1 MKNIRILE
9 DGNRLIVVL
18 EGYEKSA
25 VSALV
30 ETLGTAVS
38 PLSHIRPHTGEAQF
52 QLKGTE
58 KEIPVPKTG
67 KEPETP
73 IKPPVFM
80 EQMQAGARQMKETG
94 RLSAAVQAAQAAK
107 PAQTAKSANAAKPAQ
122 AAAGQAAGKQQ
133 EAGRVTP
140 PEIPEDFMPVPETE
154 PEQGKKQTGSVKEA
168 AQAGTA
174 VAGASFGTASAGTKA
189 PQKPAEFMDS
199 FELRAYIRQ
208 ADNGKLSALLREKG
222 RFPNAMHLLN
232 ADDRTLREYVKELLL
247 TA

>member
-18 EGYEKSA
+18 EGYEKNA
-25 VSALV
+25 VNALV
-30 ETLGTAVS
+30 ETLGAAVS
-38 PLSHIRPHTGEAQF
+38 PLSHIKPHTGEAQF

-58 KEIPVPKTG
+58 KEVPLPQTG

-80 EQMQAGARQMKETG
+80 EQVQAGAQQTKETG
-94 RLSAAVQAAQAAK
+94 RPSAAAQAAK
-107 PAQTAKSANAAKPAQ
+107 PAQTAKPANAAKTAQ

-133 EAGRVTP
+133 EAGGFTP
-140 PEIPEDFMPVPETE
+140 PEIPEDFMPAPEAE
-154 PEQGKKQTGSVKEA
+154 PEQGEKQPGSVKEA

-174 VAGASFGTASAGTKA
+174 AAGASSGTASAGTKA

-199 FELRAYIRQ
+199 FELRAYIKQ
-208 ADNGKLSALLREKG
+208 ADGGKLSALLRKKG
-222 RFPNAMHLLN
+222 RFPNAMNLMN